1 MADRTEVSN
10 AAVAL
15 SDMFEVHCAN
25 LMLQGDV
32 PRRPVLSVPE
42 GPSTEGGKLARQ
54 HITLEPDGLPAGSV
68 TVGWVELP
76 THRASLKTFPCLL
89 EAHRA
94 RFGLRP
100 FPLDG
105 VGYEKFLEITMTFLT
120 HHGFAIEMER
130 KPVLPNSSP
139 SHGGSWVVPT
149 LVASALVLAVIVS
162 LVFLL

>member
-15 SDMFEVHCAN
+15 SDMYEVHCAR
-25 LMLQGDV
+25 LTLQGDM

-42 GPSTEGGKLARQ
+42 GPSTGGGKLARQ
-54 HITLEPDGLPAGSV
+54 HITLEPDGAATSSV

-94 RFGLRP
+94 RYGSRP

-105 VGYEKFLEITMTFLT
+105 VGYEKFLELTRSFLSDQ
-120 HHGFAIEMER
+120 GFTIEMER
-130 KPVLPNSSP
+130 KPTLPAPTVESRA
-139 SHGGSWVVPT
+139 GAWLVPT
-149 LVASALVLAVIVS
+149 LIAGGVVLAIAIW
-162 LVFLL
+162 LALR

>member
-1 MADRTEVSN
+1 MPDRTEVSN

-15 SDMFEVHCAN
+15 SDMYEVHCAN
-25 LMLQGDV
+25 LTLQGDV
-32 PRRPVLSVPE
+32 PRHPVLSVPE

-54 HITLEPDGLPAGSV
+54 HITLEPDGVPTGSV

-94 RFGLRP
+94 RFGSRP

-105 VGYEKFLEITMTFLT
+105 VGYEKFIEITMTFLADQ
-120 HHGFAIEMER
+120 GFAIEMER
-130 KPVLPNSSP
+130 KPTLPETQPERSQWLVRALIAAAIVL
-139 SHGGSWVVPT
+139 
-149 LVASALVLAVIVS
+149 VIVVS
-162 LVFLL
+162 WALLS